1 MFVLRGLMVGL
12 AFFGVCYCT
21 LSLML
26 AILWSAARFLWCTS
40 VFSSARSLFALRVFP
55 LAMSALVT
63 LVFAMPAFFLL
74 EGAKDEDLG
83 TLIFSLGTLLLL
95 GAGLIRVVAA
105 QVGTSRL
112 LADWLG
118 ESEILNSSL
127 LIPTFVAKR
136 SSPPLILYGI
146 CEPRIVVSET
156 AAAVLSPK
164 ELAAAIRHEASHLRF
179 RDNLKKFILHTIPF
193 PGLGTLDRAWQEAA
207 EFAAD
212 EAAVS
217 NRDEALNL
225 AAALIKLCRF
235 APVQKPPALT
245 AGLVELTALVNVRV
259 HRLLDWNTA
268 KFHHRKLRWLWLPL
282 VLVAFGSGIVTY
294 SHALLLTHRLT
305 EWFIH

>member
-21 LSLML
+21 LSSLL
-26 AILWSAARFLWCTS
+26 AIFWIAARLCRFTS

-63 LVFAMPAFFLL
+63 VVFAMPAFFLL
-74 EGAKDEDLG
+74 EGKRDEDLG
-83 TLIFSLGTLLLL
+83 TLIFFVGTVLLL

-112 LADWLG
+112 LAEWLV

-127 LIPTFVAKR
+127 LVPTFLAKR
-136 SSPPLILYGI
+136 SSAPLILYGI
-146 CEPRIVVSET
+146 CAPRIVVSET

-164 ELAAAIRHEASHLRF
+164 ELTVAIRHETSHLRF

-193 PGLGTLDRAWQEAA
+193 PGLGALERAWQEAA

-212 EAAVS
+212 GAAVS
-217 NRDEALNL
+217 SRAEALNL
-225 AAALIKLCRF
+225 AAALIKLCYL
-235 APVQKPPALT
+235 APVQEPPALT

-268 KFHHRKLRWLWLPL
+268 KFHPRKTRWLWLPL
-282 VLVAFGSGIVTY
+282 VLVALGSGIVTY